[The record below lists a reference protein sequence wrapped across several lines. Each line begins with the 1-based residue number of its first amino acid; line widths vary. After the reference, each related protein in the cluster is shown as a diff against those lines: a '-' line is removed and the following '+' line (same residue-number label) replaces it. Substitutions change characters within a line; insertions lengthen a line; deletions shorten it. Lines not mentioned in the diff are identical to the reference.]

1 MTDPLSEPRRKLR
14 RVGRA
19 AEPTG
24 PTPWRWPILVL
35 LPLLIAAGV
44 VVQRH
49 QDAQPA
55 AIEAASAD
63 GFLPTASSPGASS
76 STWYCA
82 SGTATGASSG
92 VAEQTIQVANDSD
105 SSRTARVT
113 AFPSE
118 GASVTKPVAVP
129 AHSRVD
135 VAVSSLVKAPYAA
148 ALVEVDGG
156 EVAVSHLLEGPT
168 GRAVAACSSSPSS
181 SWFIPSGT
189 TRAGTSQLLALFNP
203 FPSAAVA
210 SVTFEADDGARSPQ
224 NFDAIV
230 VPGQSVTVLDI
241 GATVTL
247 RDQLATTVSV
257 RSGRLI
263 VDQIQSADGT
273 QGTTKSLTVTP
284 AASRGATTW
293 WFADGPADAGT
304 STVFYVQNP
313 GDQAVD
319 VELAIRL
326 DDTATYGQV
335 EPFEVSVPAG
345 GYATIDVTADGRVP
359 AGVGYA
365 AIAQSRSG
373 APIVADRVVGIGA
386 PATAIG
392 TTVML
397 GSPVLADRWIVPAAS
412 FASASSARVI
422 VTNASSTD
430 SLTVTVSTVTDGRI
444 TPLPGMSNVEVAAG
458 GRGGFDVPTGAKAPL
473 VLVDVRGGSSAVVE
487 TKFVFTTGGHAA
499 VLAVPVAGTNQVATV
514 VTPVAPVAPEPST
527 TSSTGSS
534 TDAST
539 TSSSDGSRPDGS
551 TSLPTGTTPPG
562 TRG

>member
-1 MTDPLSEPRRKLR
+1 MTAPSPDAIRKLR
-14 RVGRA
+14 RVSRA
-19 AEPTG
+19 AAPTG

-55 AIEAASAD
+55 ATEAVSAD
-63 GFLPTASSPGASS
+63 GFLPTASAPGASS

-82 SGTATGASSG
+82 GGTATGAASG
-92 VAEQTIQVANDSD
+92 IAEQTVQLANDSD
-105 SSRTARVT
+105 SPRTARIT
-113 AFPSE
+113 AVPSE
-118 GASVTKPVAVP
+118 GASVTRPVALP

-181 SWFIPSGT
+181 SWSIPSGT

-224 NFDAIV
+224 DFKAIV
-230 VPGQSVTVLDI
+230 IPGQSVTVLDI

-247 RDQLATTVSV
+247 RDQLATVVSV

-263 VDQIQSADGT
+263 ADQIQSADGT

-284 AASRGATTW
+284 AAPRGAPAW

-304 STVFYVQNP
+304 STVFFVQNP
-313 GDQAVD
+313 GDQTVD

-326 DDTATYGQV
+326 DETATYGQV

-345 GYATIDVTADGRVP
+345 RYAAIDVTGDGRVP

-365 AIAQSRSG
+365 AVVQSRSG

-386 PATAIG
+386 PATATG

-397 GSPVLADRWIVPAAS
+397 GSPVLADHWIVPAAS
-412 FASASSARVI
+412 FPSASSARVI

-430 SLTVTVSTVTDGRI
+430 SLTVTVSTVTDGRL
-444 TPLPGMSNVEVAAG
+444 TPLPGMSNVEVAAA

-499 VLAVPVAGTNQVATV
+499 VLAVPVAGTNQVAPL
-514 VTPVAPVAPEPST
+514 VTPVASEPST
-527 TSSTGSS
+527 TSSTNSA

-539 TSSSDGSRPDGS
+539 TSSSDGSRPDGTTIS
-551 TSLPTGTTPPG
+551 PTGTTPPG
-562 TRG
+562 TGG